1 MSYATVLVHA
11 QADADGEARVRL
23 AADLAKRFEAMLIG
37 VSATAILAPGTPPH
51 AGMLVVELIERQE
64 REIAD
69 EQAAAERSFRL
80 IAQNGGGNVGWV
92 AELDSPGRVLA
103 RESRAADIVVVG
115 RNPHSVA
122 SDPYRSADPGDL
134 LMRVG
139 CPVLVVPPG
148 LDHLD
153 ASSVLIAWK
162 DTREAHRAISDSLAF
177 LKRASS
183 VSVLAIC
190 GSEDKRSAAMKPLAA
205 VVASLD
211 RHGIKAS
218 SETRLLREPSVPDE
232 LLLAAEHCRADLVVA
247 GGYGHTRLR
256 EWMLGGVTRA
266 LVQRFPK
273 CCLLSH

>member
-23 AADLAKRFEAMLIG
+23 ATDLAKRFEAMLIG
-37 VSATAILAPGTPPH
+37 VSARAILAPGAPRH
-51 AGMLVVELIERQE
+51 AGMLVVELMGRQE
-64 REIAD
+64 REIAE
-69 EQAAAERSFRL
+69 EQAAAERSFRS
-80 IAQNGGGNVGWV
+80 IAQNSGEKVGWIS
-92 AELDSPGRVLA
+92 ELDSPGRVLA

-115 RNPHSVA
+115 RNPHSVV
-122 SDPYRSADPGDL
+122 SDTNRSADPGDL

-148 LDHLD
+148 LDRLE

-162 DTREAHRAISDSLAF
+162 DTREAHRAVSDSLPF

-190 GSEDKRSAAMKPLAA
+190 GSEEKRMAAMKPLAA
-205 VVASLD
+205 VVASLG
-211 RHGIKAS
+211 RHGIRAS
-218 SETRLLREPSVPDE
+218 SETRLLREASVPDE

-247 GGYGHTRLR
+247 GGYGHTRLQ

>member
-37 VSATAILAPGTPPH
+37 VSARAIRAPSTPAH
-51 AGMLVVELIERQE
+51 SGMLVVELMDRQE
-64 REIAD
+64 REIAE

-80 IAQNGGGNVGWV
+80 IAQSGGEKVGWV
-92 AELDSPGRVLA
+92 SELDSPGRVLA

-115 RNPHSVA
+115 RNPHSVTI
-122 SDPYRSADPGDL
+122 DTYRSADPGDL

-162 DTREAHRAISDSLAF
+162 DTREAHRAVSDSLPF

-190 GSEDKRSAAMKPLAA
+190 GSEDRRSAAVKPLAA
-205 VVASLD
+205 VVASLG

-218 SETRLLREPSVPDE
+218 SNVRMLREATVADE
-232 LLLAAEHCRADLVVA
+232 LLLAAERCRADLVVA